1 MLAQNSTRKYDQPIV
16 YACRL
21 LNKAE
26 HNYTIKER
34 KALVMVYVLHKLRS
48 FLLRNKY
55 IFHADHMALVYLVNK
70 PLVFGRIA
78 RWLLLFLEYAFTI
91 LQKPSKTHVV
101 VFVLYI
107 LLNSSKQLGAPN
119 QTVDASL
126 FSVEPIQMQEVKNYL
141 EQVRCQN
148 F

>member
-1 MLAQNSTRKYDQPIV
+1 VEFHVHAYASLLLIGAMLAQNSTRKYDQPIV
-16 YACRL
+16 YAYRL

-91 LQKPSKTHVV
+91 L
-101 VFVLYI
+101 
-107 LLNSSKQLGAPN
+107 
-119 QTVDASL
+119 
-126 FSVEPIQMQEVKNYL
+126 
-141 EQVRCQN
+141 
-148 F
+148 